1 MMQVIKYPDE
11 SEKLD
16 SILNKR
22 NFKFELEVEKKVEEI
37 IRNVEKEGDAALYRY
52 TEKFDGAKLDSLCVS
67 EEEFN
72 SAYKLIEE
80 GFLDILKKASDNIES
95 FHQKQLEKNWFT
107 VDEGNILGQLIN
119 PLKRVGAY
127 IPGGRAAYPSSVL
140 MNVIPAK
147 VAGVKEIVA
156 VTPAD
161 ENGKINP
168 HNLVALKE
176 SGVEEVYKI
185 GGAQAVA
192 ALAMGTETIK
202 AVNKIVGPGNIYVT
216 IAKKKV
222 YGYVDIDMLAGP
234 SEILILAD
242 ENAEMDYIV
251 SDLLSQAEHDPRA
264 IVSLITTSKK
274 HIEMI
279 PEILD
284 EKEKNNSAKLAIK
297 NNALII
303 EVPSIKEGISL
314 ANRFAPEHLELLIND
329 PFAELGGIKNAG
341 AIFIGK
347 YSPEPLGDYMAGPNH
362 VLPTGGTAVFSSPLT
377 VDEFIK
383 KSSIIYYQ
391 KDNLNKIKDDIISF
405 AKIEGLN
412 AHAEAI
418 ASRFKE
424 NK

>member
-1 MMQVIKYPDE
+1 MQVIKYPDE